1 VPFPTNSATRLTAS
15 PNRGRLL
22 RITPRWTDL
31 DPIGHVNN
39 SVFLV
44 YAEEARA
51 MYLRDALPGSWNSVV
66 VVHNAIDYHHPV
78 EELGVVEVSSVV
90 ESIGTTSM
98 TTINIISTAH
108 GKCATVKTV
117 QVVMNDDRSGTRPW
131 TDSERTTLAGLVGGD
146 HRA

>member
-1 VPFPTNSATRLTAS
+1 MTVDHPV
-15 PNRGRLL
+15 L

-51 MYLRDALPGSWNSVV
+51 RYLREALPTAWSSVV
-66 VVHNAIDYHHPV
+66 VVHNAVDYHHPV
-78 EELGVVEVSSVV
+78 EETDLVEVSSVV
-90 ESIGTTSM
+90 ASVGTTSM
-98 TTINIISTAH
+98 TTVNVIATAH

-117 QVVMNDDRSGTRPW
+117 QVVMKDDRSGTRPW
-131 TDSERTTLAGLVGGD
+131 TESERTTLAELAGNGMASR
-146 HRA
+146 RA